1 MEDSIRYLLRNP
13 VISKASVDRPNIML
27 ACEEIPSSIHRKDF
41 SYFASKVS
49 EMLQSDESAIV
60 YTDFI
65 DDVGPI
71 MSELSNH
78 GIDSVAY
85 YGEMDIRSRN
95 ESFDRW
101 RNGDV
106 NVMVATSAFG
116 MGINKPNIRHII
128 RYGVPENI
136 CSWAQ
141 ELGRAGRDGNPAKAT
156 IFYST
161 TNIEH
166 GGAWIK
172 GHLNN
177 QEHCSRILN
186 EFSESW
192 KYVMSDVV
200 NQCRRSSLLREEDKE
215 LVKHSKCCDVC
226 EFTAESVKADLFKE
240 LQILYDAIQ
249 TLGSKGELKITQWI
263 RGSGLAWTDTYN
275 KLRMNSHHHLS
286 LCP

>member
-1 MEDSIRYLLRNP
+1 MP
-13 VISKASVDRPNIML
+13 K
-27 ACEEIPSSIHRKDF
+27 KDF
-41 SYFASKVS
+41 SYFASRVS
-49 EMLQSDESAIV
+49 NMLQSDECAIL

-128 RYGVPENI
+128 RYGVPENM

-141 ELGRAGRDGNPAKAT
+141 ELGRAGRDGNPAKET
-156 IFYST
+156 IFYSA

-166 GGAWIK
+166 GNAWIK
-172 GHLNN
+172 EHLSH
-177 QEHCSRILN
+177 QEHCSRILK

-200 NQCRRSSLLREEDKE
+200 NQCRRVCLRKLFGED
-215 LVKHSKCCDVC
+215 
-226 EFTAESVKADLFKE
+226 ARR
-240 LQILYDAIQ
+240 
-249 TLGSKGELKITQWI
+249 W
-263 RGSGLAWTDTYN
+263 
-275 KLRMNSHHHLS
+275 
-286 LCP
+286 

>member
-1 MEDSIRYLLRNP
+1 MCDSLY
-13 VISKASVDRPNIML
+13 
-27 ACEEIPSSIHRKDF
+27 
-41 SYFASKVS
+41 
-49 EMLQSDESAIV
+49 
-60 YTDFI
+60 

-71 MSELSNH
+71 MSELSDH
-78 GIDSVAY
+78 GINSVAY

-156 IFYST
+156 IFYSA

-172 GHLNN
+172 GHLYN
-177 QEHCSRILN
+177 QDHCSRILN

-192 KYVMSDVV
+192 K
-200 NQCRRSSLLREEDKE
+200 
-215 LVKHSKCCDVC
+215 
-226 EFTAESVKADLFKE
+226 
-240 LQILYDAIQ
+240 
-249 TLGSKGELKITQWI
+249 
-263 RGSGLAWTDTYN
+263 
-275 KLRMNSHHHLS
+275 
-286 LCP
+286 

>member
-1 MEDSIRYLLRNP
+1 
-13 VISKASVDRPNIML
+13 ML
-27 ACEEIPSSIHRKDF
+27 ACEEIPSSIGRKDF
-41 SYFASKVS
+41 SYFASRILD
-49 EMLQSDESAIV
+49 MLQGDECAIV

-71 MSELSNH
+71 MSELSNR

-95 ESFDRW
+95 ESFDQW
-101 RNGDV
+101 RNGCV
-106 NVMVATSAFG
+106 NVLVATSAFG
-116 MGINKPNIRHII
+116 MGINKSNIRHII

-156 IFYST
+156 IFYSA

-177 QEHCSRILN
+177 QEHCTRILMN
-186 EFSESW
+186 FQTHGHTLCQTWST
-192 KYVMSDVV
+192 
-200 NQCRRSSLLREEDKE
+200 N
-215 LVKHSKCCDVC
+215 VKD
-226 EFTAESVKADLFKE
+226 
-240 LQILYDAIQ
+240 
-249 TLGSKGELKITQWI
+249 
-263 RGSGLAWTDTYN
+263 
-275 KLRMNSHHHLS
+275 
-286 LCP
+286 

>member
-1 MEDSIRYLLRNP
+1 
-13 VISKASVDRPNIML
+13 ML
-27 ACEEIPSSIHRKDF
+27 KGL
-41 SYFASKVS
+41 SYFASRVS
-49 EMLQSDESAIV
+49 DMLQSDESAIV

-101 RNGDV
+101 QNGDV

-116 MGINKPNIRHII
+116 MGINKPNICHII
-128 RYGVPENI
+128 HYGVPENI

-141 ELGRAGRDGNPAKAT
+141 ELGHAGRDGNPAKAT
-156 IFYST
+156 IFYSA

-200 NQCRRSSLLREEDKE
+200 NQCQRSSLLNLFGEEDKE
-215 LVKHSKCCDVC
+215 LVKHPKCCDVC
-226 EFTAESVKADLFKE
+226 EFTAESVKADLSKE

-263 RGSGLAWTDTYN
+263 RGSGLAWTDAYN
-275 KLRMNSHHHLS
+275 KSYICHMEILRDRVRGGGGYSYASVMFLV
-286 LCP
+286 